1 MKHVVHIFRKHLCSL
16 VYVWYINIRCMHDVR
31 NVGIWSTNESLFIY
45 LISFCYC
52 YSGYNSCN
60 GNVAEPP
67 LRTFIHKHFCLPSYL
82 VANIL

>member
-45 LISFCYC
+45 LIS
-52 YSGYNSCN
+52 
-60 GNVAEPP
+60 
-67 LRTFIHKHFCLPSYL
+67 RTFAIATQGTSL
-82 VANIL
+82 AMAM